1 MKPENLFFIVITAKK
16 QQVKLEVTWRVLQ
29 KEYSVV
35 GLMFF
40 IWHFN
45 FVSQWNTDETKAG
58 KDWSDSCLVD
68 EEPWYNIDNCSADR
82 YHADEEYKDEPD
94 QTHTDQ
100 ANANI

>member
-1 MKPENLFFIVITAKK
+1 MITAKK

-68 EEPWYNIDNCSADR
+68 EGPWYNIDNCSADR